1 MLNKIEFSD
10 LYKFL
15 TSVGLIFIVS
25 AFIIPW
31 LFMREGVGILVSEIE
46 YGALIEESKNL
57 TDKRIELNSLV
68 ISSIPWISSIL
79 FLFGLIIVGF
89 GLYHWKKKQNRVDET
104 EILNLV
110 ELRSKIQKLNTSE
123 IREKAKTEVEEEI
136 SATSDIIKENGKSK
150 TEISSP
156 DLEIMKKV
164 KICKLIS
171 KKYLFY

>member
-89 GLYHWKKKQNRVDET
+89 GLYHWKKKQNR
-104 EILNLV
+104 
-110 ELRSKIQKLNTSE
+110 
-123 IREKAKTEVEEEI
+123 
-136 SATSDIIKENGKSK
+136 
-150 TEISSP
+150 
-156 DLEIMKKV
+156 DLFKKNR
-164 KICKLIS
+164 
-171 KKYLFY
+171 